1 MKMKPIGEPRVCPAC
16 NAQLTG
22 PTLRD
27 CSCSPSGKKC
37 GFGTDETKRTA
48 EQVRFLLCWDAV
60 LREAGITKVGCPSW

>member
-1 MKMKPIGEPRVCPAC
+1 MKIKPIGEPRVCPAC

-22 PTLRD
+22 PSLRD

-48 EQVRFLLCWDAV
+48 EQVRFLLSRDAV
-60 LREAGITKVGCPSW
+60 LREAGITKVGCP